1 MEEKLNEKNSKLV
14 KDMVKTKA
22 ELDEIIRQ
30 CEIKKAE

>member
-1 MEEKLNEKNSKLV
+1 MEEKLNEKNSKLI

-22 ELDEIIRQ
+22 ELDEIIIQ

>member
-1 MEEKLNEKNSKLV
+1 MEEKLNEKNSKLI
-14 KDMVKTKA
+14 KEMVKTKA